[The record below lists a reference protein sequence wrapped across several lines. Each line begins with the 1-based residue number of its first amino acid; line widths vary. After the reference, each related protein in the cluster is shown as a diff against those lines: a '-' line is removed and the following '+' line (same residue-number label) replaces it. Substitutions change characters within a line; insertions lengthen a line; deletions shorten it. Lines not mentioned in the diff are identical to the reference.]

1 MSNKPEQEQRQ
12 ENRLA
17 SAEPVHIQILRQVPT
32 SVATTAVLHA
42 NTHDISS
49 SGFNA
54 LSNVELTPGLLL
66 DVLIELRDGSQPY
79 LLTAEVRWC
88 QAREGGNYSVGF
100 VVMAAQGSD
109 FQAWQTRFR

>member
-17 SAEPVHIQILRQVPT
+17 SAEPVHIQILRQAPAAVGTP
-32 SVATTAVLHA
+32 AVLHA
-42 NTHDISS
+42 NTRDISS

-54 LSNVELTPGLLL
+54 HSNVELAPGLVL

-88 QAREGGNYSVGF
+88 QARDDNGYAVGF

-109 FQAWQTRFR
+109 YQAWQARFQ